1 MGFVVAQIYWF
12 NSVYGF
18 AHAEETP
25 ERIFIHEHQR
35 VQPYPTPD
43 GVRFSMKKNFRHGR
57 KGLLVRVKLEEGPR
71 GLRADTWMYLDDFL
85 KAQELRAHKKANR
98 KTRSSSKKSHAR
110 RALKQEQQ
118 LLSDDRQSA

>member
-1 MGFVVAQIYWF
+1 VGFVVAQIYWF

-18 AHAEETP
+18 AHAEEIP

-43 GVRFSMKKNFRHGR
+43 GVRFSMKKNSRHGR
-57 KGLLVRVKLEEGPR
+57 KGLLVRVKLEESSR

-98 KTRSSSKKSHAR
+98 KTRSSAKKSHAR
-110 RALKQEQQ
+110 RAARQEQQ
-118 LLSDDRQSA
+118 LLGDDRQSA